1 MFQQY
6 LKYNKIEPVKHKL
19 LPFNPKITLYEQPE
33 FEMPRLWIKYLAKN
47 SKRFRVSKMCYHNLL
62 LFYNNSNDFNIF
74 FLLKDFIYRRK
85 SQPPAGVEVGLDRIV
100 ETVERPPLPID
111 FTKTISCN
119 RINMLPLKP
128 TSELVDK
135 VDVHIQKVDQ
145 NATPNTTVLLA
156 SNIYTLINTSKGAQL
171 IPLHAETSTV
181 NSTTTPILTPAIVNS
196 FTTQK
201 IINPDDVDATNDAE
215 TTEETTSKS
224 NDAEVQEKDDGHC
237 KCCKLIKKIRRKRQT
252 IITEYFNSNKKNNK
266 ICDCR
271 GRKYPRITN
280 KLRLLVNNYKTLSK
294 IVFNEVVA
302 KLDKYKNGKN
312 CDLGNYVTQDSEIKD
327 LGTETFL
334 VFWPIQNKYILYQ

>member
-1 MFQQY
+1 
-6 LKYNKIEPVKHKL
+6 
-19 LPFNPKITLYEQPE
+19 
-33 FEMPRLWIKYLAKN
+33 
-47 SKRFRVSKMCYHNLL
+47 
-62 LFYNNSNDFNIF
+62 
-74 FLLKDFIYRRK
+74 
-85 SQPPAGVEVGLDRIV
+85 
-100 ETVERPPLPID
+100 
-111 FTKTISCN
+111 
-119 RINMLPLKP
+119 MLPLKP

-135 VDVHIQKVDQ
+135 VDVHIQKIDQ
-145 NATPNTTVLLA
+145 NATPITTVLLA

-171 IPLHAETSTV
+171 IPLQAETSTV

-196 FTTQK
+196 VTTQK
-201 IINPDDVDATNDAE
+201 IINPDAVDGTNDAE
-215 TTEETTSKS
+215 TTEVSEERTSKS

-252 IITEYFNSNKKNNK
+252 IITEYFNTNKKKNNK

-327 LGTETFL
+327 LGTETFFSFL
-334 VFWPIQNKYILYQ
+334 ANAEQIHFISVKYHENLDFIWVQSDLFQEAYFFRRYILCV

>member
-1 MFQQY
+1 
-6 LKYNKIEPVKHKL
+6 
-19 LPFNPKITLYEQPE
+19 
-33 FEMPRLWIKYLAKN
+33 
-47 SKRFRVSKMCYHNLL
+47 
-62 LFYNNSNDFNIF
+62 
-74 FLLKDFIYRRK
+74 
-85 SQPPAGVEVGLDRIV
+85 
-100 ETVERPPLPID
+100 
-111 FTKTISCN
+111 
-119 RINMLPLKP
+119 MLPLQP

-135 VDVHIQKVDQ
+135 VDVHIQKLDQ
-145 NATPNTTVLLA
+145 NATPTTTVLLA

-171 IPLHAETSTV
+171 IPLQAETSTV

-196 FTTQK
+196 VTTQK

-215 TTEETTSKS
+215 TTEETPSKS

-252 IITEYFNSNKKNNK
+252 IITEYFNSNTKNNNK

-302 KLDKYKNGKN
+302 KLDTYKNGKN
-312 CDLGNYVTQDSEIKD
+312 CDLDNYVTQDSEIKD
-327 LGTETFL
+327 LGTKLFL
-334 VFWPIQNKYILYQ
+334 VFWPIQIHYYQ